1 MPALTQE
8 FINDFVRRYAAAWT
22 KKESASSPLQA
33 LITEDVYWA
42 DPMLPQPGQGSATA
56 MMLLEASFTAF
67 PDLTCDIMD
76 PPYLA
81 ADGKSV
87 VFHWRL
93 SGTMNGPL
101 PTGAQPT
108 GKRMSVTGVDRWE
121 FRDGRICHYQ
131 AFYDLSTLLRQAGV
145 LP

>member
-1 MPALTQE
+1 MPAVTQE

-33 LITEDVYWA
+33 LITEDVHWA
-42 DPMLPQPGQGSATA
+42 DPMLPQPGKDSATA
-56 MMLLEASFTAF
+56 LMLLEASFTAF

-76 PPYLA
+76 PPYVA

-87 VFHWRL
+87 LFHWRL

-131 AFYDLSTLLRQAGV
+131 AFYDLSSMLRQVG
-145 LP
+145 LLS